1 MLELELL
8 RIGGRTAAALEDSAT
23 VFPSTGDEERLSESA
38 MVGCVCQEHELLL
51 GAVMVGARRNRS
63 HLRSHS
69 LRENEMAAK
78 KEAQSAVEIEEKS
91 ERPTTRNWHRQV
103 GGRRVLE
110 GQSFEQTAHKK
121 IPTVAQ
127 QSTPW
132 DGTGTTF
139 DDGARDQPR
148 GAKTGGGGK
157 ERGRK
162 RGRTE
167 NISQPRHTHNAVL
180 HKRRRRAMRAM

>member
-1 MLELELL
+1 MEKLTSFCFSLLTRTTFLLPNFCIYNGPFMLELELL

-63 HLRSHS
+63 RLRSHS

-110 GQSFEQTAHKK
+110 GQSFE
-121 IPTVAQ
+121 
-127 QSTPW
+127 
-132 DGTGTTF
+132 
-139 DDGARDQPR
+139 
-148 GAKTGGGGK
+148 
-157 ERGRK
+157 
-162 RGRTE
+162 
-167 NISQPRHTHNAVL
+167 
-180 HKRRRRAMRAM
+180 